1 MTNEASHDDD
11 PYVWSAITISKGS
24 SYYVCVAQKIYS
36 ATGIHHVKG
45 LCVWAAGCVQIIM
58 TNGNDVGKE
67 KRHVKFTQIFFKKL
81 QQHALQSWW
90 QWQRNKRDGI
100 TLFYCAVLSACL
112 AFEILRKKNLKLL
125 LDSGL
130 FKNVTSSEKN
140 T

>member
-112 AFEILRKKNLKLL
+112 AFEICVKK
-125 LDSGL
+125 
-130 FKNVTSSEKN
+130 T
-140 T
+140 